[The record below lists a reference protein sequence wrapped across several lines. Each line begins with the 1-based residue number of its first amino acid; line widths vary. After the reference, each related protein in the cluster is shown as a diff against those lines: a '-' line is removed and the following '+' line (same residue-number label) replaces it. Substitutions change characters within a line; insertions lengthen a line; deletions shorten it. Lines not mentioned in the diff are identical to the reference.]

1 MQDKIELIASDV
13 DGTLLFD
20 YAPAL
25 PPATLEIVER
35 LLDRGIVFVPA
46 SGRAYDSLC
55 NLFGTLVDRMP
66 VIANN
71 GTIAY
76 YAGQVV
82 FRSGMDRTLG
92 DELID
97 AILATGDCE
106 VLVTGALTSYTQP
119 KSPSFPDFMR
129 NTVGFDVTVVD
140 DLKAIDEPYTK
151 ISAYYP
157 SRAVDEAFWVERFGS
172 RCSIATAGFGWI
184 DMMPTGTCKARAL
197 TAVIELLGI
206 APRNIVAF
214 GDARN
219 DLEMLQMAGLS
230 YAMQAGDPRAI
241 EAADRT
247 TADAAGELR
256 RILKSISLD
265 EEAALRPQAR
275 PGR

>member
-1 MQDKIELIASDV
+1 MQDKIELIACDV

-25 PPATLEIVER
+25 PPATLEIVGR

-76 YAGQVV
+76 HAGQVV
-82 FRSGMDRTLG
+82 FRSGMDRALG

-106 VLVTGALTSYTQP
+106 ALVTGALTSYTQP

-129 NTVGFDVTVVD
+129 NTIGFDVTVVD

-157 SRAVDEAFWVERFGS
+157 SRVVDETFWVERFGD
-172 RCSIATAGFGWI
+172 RCSIAAAGFGWVDI
-184 DMMPTGTCKARAL
+184 MPIGTSKARAL
-197 TAVIELLGI
+197 SAVLELLGI

-219 DLEMLQMAGLS
+219 DLEMLQMAGTAVVMGDGMEKAKAVADYIAEPT
-230 YAMQAGDPRAI
+230 YADGIMK
-241 EAADRT
+241 T
-247 TADAAGELR
+247 
-256 RILKSISLD
+256 LKKFGVL
-265 EEAALRPQAR
+265 
-275 PGR
+275 